1 MIEKTANLAKYVE
14 QAAQL
19 MELSLTREYL
29 PGVIDNFTRIA
40 AIAPLVTEF
49 NLPEEIEAAPTF
61 EP

>member
-19 MELSLTREYL
+19 MELSLTPEYL

-40 AIAPLVTEF
+40 AIASLVTEF
-49 NLPEEIEAAPTF
+49 NLPEEIEAAPVF

>member
-40 AIAPLVTEF
+40 AIASLVTEF
-49 NLPEEIEAAPTF
+49 NLPEEIEAAPIF